1 MKLRLFYSMK
11 QKTLLLLLSALFI
24 IHPIKLFGQQD
35 QKDHFLKIEIKNNRI
50 SIDAKNAPLPEVLK
64 KIEKDTGVKMTLHKA
79 ADGKRVTAQFKNL
92 DIENALRKILGDNY
106 AFVFSKDKKDKSGL
120 VLKEVTA
127 VSSAFGKDDI
137 ASKWKVSIKEFEY
150 GSGKEGVGLEM
161 VRESVDDPDPLYM
174 APPSFVVDDKGN
186 IWFADRVNDRLQIF
200 SSDGKYVSTISL
212 KGSSGSS
219 VSPLDMAFDKL
230 GYIYVNDG
238 NQLHQYDPSGK
249 IVNSIYLRGEARV
262 LGPMHSIGDNI
273 YKRLDGDLIVGKIKN
288 GVLKELTSE
297 DKQWPYGKGVDIGS
311 SGTGYLVGSTDY
323 PDHSQ
328 GEIEILYD
336 GGSSTKT
343 AIFPLKKGE
352 YLSEFLGEDAKGN
365 IYVESALPP
374 KDPQGHYIVAV
385 HMIGKDGSYLGAIVM
400 PENKDPINMEKEYA
414 IGGDGTVYYFVPAY
428 DKARMFIFPP
438 Q

>member
-1 MKLRLFYSMK
+1 VRVFNKVVILNNIEDIVKLRLFYSMK

-106 AFVFSKDKKDKSGL
+106 AFVFSKDK
-120 VLKEVTA
+120 
-127 VSSAFGKDDI
+127 
-137 ASKWKVSIKEFEY
+137 
-150 GSGKEGVGLEM
+150 
-161 VRESVDDPDPLYM
+161 
-174 APPSFVVDDKGN
+174 
-186 IWFADRVNDRLQIF
+186 
-200 SSDGKYVSTISL
+200 
-212 KGSSGSS
+212 
-219 VSPLDMAFDKL
+219 
-230 GYIYVNDG
+230 
-238 NQLHQYDPSGK
+238 
-249 IVNSIYLRGEARV
+249 
-262 LGPMHSIGDNI
+262 
-273 YKRLDGDLIVGKIKN
+273 
-288 GVLKELTSE
+288 
-297 DKQWPYGKGVDIGS
+297 
-311 SGTGYLVGSTDY
+311 
-323 PDHSQ
+323 
-328 GEIEILYD
+328 
-336 GGSSTKT
+336 
-343 AIFPLKKGE
+343 
-352 YLSEFLGEDAKGN
+352 
-365 IYVESALPP
+365 VESALPP

-385 HMIGKDGSYLGAIVM
+385 HRIGKDGSYLGAIVM